1 MGNKDHGAVSPKNQE
16 TLDKSRDP
24 KNAEEINR
32 EAAGRPPEPG
42 AIDRPGFD
50 LGGSTDDRSA
60 GTGLG
65 SGDEAGENRL
75 DRSLP
80 GRRARGKLSIPRWSG
95 PRLAKAPPRPKE

>member
-1 MGNKDHGAVSPKNQE
+1 MKNKDHGSVFSKNQNTRE
-16 TLDKSRDP
+16 KSRDL
-24 KNAEEINR
+24 KNKDEIDR
-32 EAAGRPPEPG
+32 EAARRPPEPG

-50 LGGSTDDRSA
+50 LSGSTGDTSA

-65 SGDEAGENRL
+65 LGADAGEDRL

-95 PRLAKAPPRPKE
+95 PSLAKVRLRSKE